1 MIYDLLSCSSRVC
14 AWFRSVQWPRA
25 RALIGLRNQVKFL
38 CYSESIC
45 LNVIYMSSICN
56 LYAIYMSSIYH
67 LFSIWRKKKSESAVI
82 HRRALTTR
90 TKPKT
95 ARDRAPPAGDG
106 GAGAHG
112 PAVEVLHQAERLHH
126 PGGASESTPGIFVGR
141 SATFFMVV
149 CHGFS
154 WWWWFKGYRI
164 N

>member
-1 MIYDLLSCSSRVC
+1 
-14 AWFRSVQWPRA
+14 
-25 RALIGLRNQVKFL
+25 
-38 CYSESIC
+38 
-45 LNVIYMSSICN
+45 MSSICH
-56 LYAIYMSSIYH
+56 LYVIYMPSICH
-67 LFSIWRKKKSESAVI
+67 LYIIYSQSDAKKKSESAVI
-82 HRRALTTR
+82 HRRSLTTR

-154 WWWWFKGYRI
+154 W
-164 N
+164 